1 MPEAQD
7 QLLSRIVEELKR
19 PVALDPGLD
28 ARVMADVRAQPRR
41 RRAWLLRPRVFHV
54 TALGLL
60 ARAAV
65 LAGLAVGATLAV
77 QRSRPAAGPV
87 PAVATASPASD
98 VPFVLY
104 APGAH
109 SVALVGDFNGWDRKA
124 TPLRPAGSAG
134 AWVVSLPLAPG
145 RYRYAFLIDGAR
157 WLPDPTAPRAPDDDF
172 GTLNSVLM
180 VGL

>member
-7 QLLSRIVEELKR
+7 ELLTRIADELKR
-19 PVALDPGLD
+19 PVALDPRLE
-28 ARVMADVRAQPRR
+28 ARIMAEVRAHPRGL
-41 RRAWLLRPRVFHV
+41 APWLLRPRTFHL
-54 TALGLL
+54 TPLGVL

-65 LAGLAVGATLAV
+65 LAVVVVGATLAAL
-77 QRSRPAAGPV
+77 RIGRDRNPAPPV
-87 PAVATASPASD
+87 AAASAASD

-109 SVALVGDFNGWDRKA
+109 SVALVGDFNGWDRNA
-124 TPLRPAGSAG
+124 TLLKPAGSAG
-134 AWVVSLPLAPG
+134 AWVVSLPLRPG

-172 GTLNSVLM
+172 GTPNSVLM

>member
-7 QLLSRIVEELKR
+7 ELLTRIADQLKR
-19 PVALDPGLD
+19 PVALDPSLD
-28 ARVMADVRAQPRR
+28 ARIMAEVRQHPRR
-41 RRAWLLRPRVFHV
+41 RRPWLLRPRTFHL
-54 TALGLL
+54 TPLGVL

-65 LAGLAVGATLAV
+65 LAAVAVGATVTAE
-77 QRSRPAAGPV
+77 RTRAPAA
-87 PAVATASPASD
+87 PAVAAASAASD

-104 APGAH
+104 APGAR
-109 SVALVGDFNGWDRKA
+109 SVALVGDFNGWDRSA
-124 TPLRPAGSAG
+124 TPLKPAGSAG
-134 AWVVSLPLAPG
+134 AWVVSVPLRPG

-172 GTLNSVLM
+172 GTPNSVLM

>member
-7 QLLSRIVEELKR
+7 ELLTRIAAELKQ
-19 PVALDPGLD
+19 PVGPDPGLE
-28 ARVMADVRAQPRR
+28 ARIMAEVRAHPRR
-41 RRAWLLRPRVFHV
+41 RRPWLLRPRTIHL
-54 TALGLL
+54 TPLGLL
-60 ARAAV
+60 ARAAALTAIV
-65 LAGLAVGATLAV
+65 VGATLAAL
-77 QRSRPAAGPV
+77 RTRTAGGPALTG
-87 PAVATASPASD
+87 ATASAASD

-109 SVALVGDFNGWDRKA
+109 SVALVGDFNGWDRNA

-134 AWVVSLPLAPG
+134 AWVVSVPLVPG

-172 GTLNSVLM
+172 GTPNSVLM